1 MACVLFRRQLVG
13 VVFFLL
19 LCGKQVELSSSGV
32 VAVALIDDQLAG
44 PLPSVASLPVSVL
57 SHKGDEMIVP

>member
-1 MACVLFRRQLVG
+1 MG

-19 LCGKQVELSSSGV
+19 LCGKQVELSSSGL